1 MPDACRFPRFR
12 KFRSAHLQLF
22 ALAFLL
28 FAGAAPLFA
37 QQAVGVAAS
46 VPQVRLLR
54 GVVGAKG
61 EQRNGGFVMT
71 EPRSLFYVPDD
82 REVIVYFVWEG
93 VVGKHHCEGTV
104 RGPNGQFA
112 NMSSFDYNAGQTRF
126 AGYWK
131 VPISESTSTGTWVFE
146 THVDGEPAGQVT
158 FQVVPGAKPA
168 NLPVAPSLP
177 STADI
182 YKLAM
187 SSSVGIDSLDPGGK
201 LIKRGS
207 GVFFK
212 QGFVATSFRVIEGA
226 SALRLH
232 FSDGKELRVEQITV
246 WNRRQDWAIFP
257 VDSPAASF
265 IQLADPKSWNIGD
278 HCYWLDVNPDGS
290 RVIHDG
296 QIVGMQ
302 SPPRSGERINISGVY
317 NPWSLGGPLLN
328 EQGQMI
334 GLLGGAFPEALLSAY
349 GSDPQNNTPDLNMVS
364 LGGIAIAANV
374 LPASV
379 PGSARALPEILA
391 SGGMM
396 PIVSKQ
402 QMINFG
408 LLSSGGASNPK
419 QRGSVPHNWKSTFQR
434 GDASAVVIIA
444 FNNNENIKSTVT
456 IKLYDLDNHLVA
468 TGNPEKLNIT
478 RGQPAER
485 TWTLPLANLPAGFYR
500 VDILVA
506 DEIAW
511 RQYFKVTD

>member
-1 MPDACRFPRFR
+1 MPDVRRVSRHR
-12 KFRSAHLQLF
+12 KFLSVHLQILAF
-22 ALAFLL
+22 ALFLL
-28 FAGAAPLFA
+28 ADPAQFFA
-37 QQAVGVAAS
+37 QQAGGVAAT

-112 NMSSFDYNAGQTRF
+112 NMSSFDYNAGQSRF

-131 VPISESTSTGTWVFE
+131 VPLSDSTSPGTWIFE

-158 FQVVPGAKPA
+158 FQIVPGAKPA
-168 NLPVAPSLP
+168 NVPATPALP

-182 YKLAM
+182 YKLAV
-187 SSSVGIDSLDPGGK
+187 SSTVNIDSVDPGGK

-212 QGFVATSFRVIEGA
+212 QGLVATSFRVVEGA
-226 SALRLH
+226 SALRLR
-232 FSDGKELRVEQITV
+232 FSDGKEIRIEQLAV
-246 WNRRQDWAIFP
+246 WNRHQDWAVFA
-257 VDSPAASF
+257 VDSPSPS
-265 IQLADPKSWNIGD
+265 ILKLADPKSWNIGD
-278 HCYWLDVNPDGS
+278 HCYWLDLNPDGS
-290 RVIHDG
+290 RVIRDG

-302 SPPRSGERINISGVY
+302 SPPRSGDRINISGIY
-317 NPWSLGGPLLN
+317 NRWSLGGPLLN
-328 EQGQMI
+328 EQGQLI
-334 GLLGGAFPEALLSAY
+334 GLLGGTLPDALLSDY
-349 GSDPQNNTPDLNMVS
+349 GSDPQSNTPDLNVGT
-364 LGGIAIAANV
+364 LGGIAIAANL
-374 LPASV
+374 LPTSAPGAS
-379 PGSARALPEILA
+379 RALPDILA
-391 SGGMM
+391 HGDMM

-408 LLSSGGASNPK
+408 LLSSGPASDPR
-419 QRGSVPHNWKSTFQR
+419 QHAAVPHNWKSTFQR
-434 GDASAVVIIA
+434 GDASAVAIIA
-444 FNNNENIKSTVT
+444 FTNIENIKSTTT

-468 TGNPEKLNIT
+468 TGKTEKLNIT

-506 DEIAW
+506 DDIAW
-511 RQYFKVTD
+511 RQYFKITD